1 MPLTAR
7 CSPGAS
13 PPGSKGYV
21 SRLQPRPP
29 PNSSPSTARPPGG
42 PTTATT
48 TVGRC
53 TGCRPA
59 GVGGRVQR
67 DHRHPTPA
75 RTPRPTGALVTIDAM
90 GTQARI
96 AQAILD
102 CGGDRLL
109 AVKNNQPSLR
119 DKIRRYLD
127 AHVHSAEA
135 SPRSRCASRARRAG
149 AFRDGFAGLV
159 VACRPAAAQGKPV
172 EAWFIDKARVGQQGT
187 LTRVRAPR
195 GTRPRTS
202 RGPPLHLGPPVQRS
216 LPRARQQRRSRA
228 AARQCR
234 NHDHPPGR
242 DQSQRDARCPRRP
255 RARPNGLAHL
265 AHAARAREHQ
275 RCRPARLN

>member
-13 PPGSKGYV
+13 PPGSKGYM

-90 GTQARI
+90 RTQARI

-102 CGGDRLL
+102 RG
-109 AVKNNQPSLR
+109 ATAYS
-119 DKIRRYLD
+119 
-127 AHVHSAEA
+127 
-135 SPRSRCASRARRAG
+135 RSRTTSPACATRSGATSTRTYTAQKHRQGHDAPPEPEEQALFRTGSRALWWLA
-149 AFRDGFAGLV
+149 DL
-159 VACRPAAAQGKPV
+159 
-172 EAWFIDKARVGQQGT
+172 
-187 LTRVRAPR
+187 
-195 GTRPRTS
+195 
-202 RGPPLHLGPPVQRS
+202 
-216 LPRARQQRRSRA
+216 
-228 AARQCR
+228 
-234 NHDHPPGR
+234 
-242 DQSQRDARCPRRP
+242 RRP
-255 RARPNGLAHL
+255 RASPLRPGS
-265 AHAARAREHQ
+265 
-275 RCRPARLN
+275 